1 MAVVDDVQDDE
12 GAGWGGRL
20 ALLGALLALAGGIYW
35 AVTSLHSGSSGPK
48 RQTVKIAVL
57 PDTPPPP
64 PPPVQEKKPEPEIKE
79 QKPQPQQEEQKPL
92 DKAPEPEQLKMEG
105 AAGNGP
111 SAFSSGSVNNEYQK
125 GEIGTGQAGG
135 GDRLQEALF
144 GRRLQKHIQLAL
156 ARDKSIKL
164 GDYRVEVSVLLD
176 EHGVIKR
183 VQLDVPTGDDK
194 VDQALRASLVRLP
207 SISDM
212 PAGIRQPVRL
222 RISNRMTG

>member
-12 GAGWGGRL
+12 GAGWGGKL
-20 ALLGALLALAGGIYW
+20 ALLGALMVLAGLIYW
-35 AVTSLHSGSSGPK
+35 AVTSFHSGSSGPK

-64 PPPVQEKKPEPEIKE
+64 PPPVVEKKPEPEIKE

-92 DKAPEPEQLKMEG
+92 DKAPEPEPIKMDGE
-105 AAGNGP
+105 AGNGP
-111 SAFSSGSVNNEYQK
+111 SPFEK
-125 GEIGTGQAGG
+125 GNVTKDYKDGIPNTDPGG
-135 GDRLQEALF
+135 GGNRMQEALF

-164 GDYRVEVSVLLD
+164 GDYRVKVSVWLD
-176 EHGVIKR
+176 ERGVIQR
-183 VQLDVPTGDDK
+183 VQLDAPTGDDK
-194 VDQALRASLVRLP
+194 IDQALRDSFARLP
-207 SISDM
+207 TISDM

-222 RISNRMTG
+222 GISNRMTG

>member
-1 MAVVDDVQDDE
+1 MAVADDLQDDD
-12 GAGWGGRL
+12 GAGWGSKL
-20 ALLGALLALAGGIYW
+20 ALLGALLALAGLIYW
-35 AVTSLHSGSSGPK
+35 AVSAFHSGASGPK

-64 PPPVQEKKPEPEIKE
+64 PPPPQEKKPEPEIKE

-105 AAGNGP
+105 AAGDGP
-111 SAFSSGSVNNEYQK
+111 SAFSAGAVNNDYQK
-125 GEIGTGQAGG
+125 GEIGTGQGG

-164 GDYRVEVSVLLD
+164 GDYRVKVSVWLD
-176 EHGVIKR
+176 EHGVIQR
-183 VQLDVPTGDDK
+183 VQLDAPTGDDK
-194 VDQALRASLVRLP
+194 IDQALRDSFARLP
-207 SISDM
+207 PISDM

-222 RISNRMTG
+222 GISNRMTG